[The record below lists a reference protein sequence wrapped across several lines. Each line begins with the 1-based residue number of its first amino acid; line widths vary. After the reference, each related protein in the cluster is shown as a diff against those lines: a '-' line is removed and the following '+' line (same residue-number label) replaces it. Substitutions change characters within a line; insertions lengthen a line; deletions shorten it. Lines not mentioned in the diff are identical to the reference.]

1 MNDAVGLSCHF
12 FFASFVICVLFRTS
26 IDCQVINVVYTSQ
39 ERESRSIK
47 EAVEYL
53 RRLGRLAE
61 ISPQHGVE
69 LKNIVR
75 REIGHTAVLQMTPQV
90 FNGIE
95 FGSIRWYDIAAG
107 ANVYWDEAD
116 KQAKTDD
123 ESGANKLLGQD
134 DPIGLRY
141 GCDRSCAVKPVSLVG
156 KNEPFWERE
165 QNRGGFAVPRG
176 RVACPTIPKT
186 RQSGSALLPRRKQA
200 ADSRDDRSY

>member
-1 MNDAVGLSCHF
+1 MRIRGSWAVFYVDRNGATITPGVLEMAARVNLSATSFLRAAALERTAQAKLSGERLRQVVETTGRRVLKAQQNDAVAVTWHAEDCALPDGETGEKKRVYTGCDGVM
-12 FFASFVICVLFRTS
+12 APIITDAEKI

-95 FGSIRWYDIAAG
+95 FGSIRW
-107 ANVYWDEAD
+107 
-116 KQAKTDD
+116 
-123 ESGANKLLGQD
+123 
-134 DPIGLRY
+134 
-141 GCDRSCAVKPVSLVG
+141 
-156 KNEPFWERE
+156 
-165 QNRGGFAVPRG
+165 
-176 RVACPTIPKT
+176 
-186 RQSGSALLPRRKQA
+186 
-200 ADSRDDRSY
+200 